1 MWIKEIQLEF
11 SSLPEFILR
20 TINHFSVMQ
29 KADKKAVEGQT
40 DERKRGL
47 LKWLGAGLSW
57 SHGSCDCEEA
67 VHCVRHATPQRKSL
81 LILF

>member
-1 MWIKEIQLEF
+1 MRIKEVQLEF

-40 DERKRGL
+40 DERKGGVEVAQL
-47 LKWLGAGLSW
+47 VPWFL
-57 SHGSCDCEEA
+57 
-67 VHCVRHATPQRKSL
+67 
-81 LILF
+81 